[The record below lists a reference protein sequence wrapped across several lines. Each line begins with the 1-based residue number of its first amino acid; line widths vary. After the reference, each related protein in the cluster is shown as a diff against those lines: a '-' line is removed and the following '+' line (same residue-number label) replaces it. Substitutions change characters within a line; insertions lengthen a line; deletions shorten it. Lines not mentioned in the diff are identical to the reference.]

1 MTQHSFIRSIRQ
13 HHAIEHATI
22 TLLGE
27 RLPGVPLMGRS
38 DPRGF
43 ILVGNVE
50 ASALRSAADE
60 ALARL
65 KAGEKGLAIH
75 PNCGTN
81 LVAAGILSG
90 VAALV
95 AGGGRR
101 RSVWDRVPSA
111 ILGAT
116 FALMLAAPA
125 GRWLQANV
133 TTEGDVDGLEI
144 ASITRLAGGPITS
157 HRVAIRAA

>member
-1 MTQHSFIRSIRQ
+1 MIQRSVIRSLRQ

-22 TLLGE
+22 ALLGE

-38 DPRGF
+38 DLHGF
-43 ILVGNVE
+43 ILIGNVE
-50 ASALRSAADE
+50 TSALRSAAGE

-65 KAGEKGLAIH
+65 QAGEKGLAIH

-81 LVAAGILSG
+81 LVAAGFLSG

-101 RSVWDRVPSA
+101 RSLWDRVPSA
-111 ILGAT
+111 ILAAT
-116 FALMLAAPA
+116 LALTVAAPA

-133 TTEGDVDGLEI
+133 TTEGEVDGLEI
-144 ASITRLAGGPITS
+144 AGVTRLAGGRIS
-157 HRVAIRAA
+157 SYRVAIRAA